1 MKIGVY
7 PGSFDPFTV
16 GHLDVLKSAVGLF
29 DLVYVAVLNNSAKS
43 PVFDVEER
51 IRMIDRVI
59 ETEGFRNVRSGS
71 FDGLLVEYAEKVDAR
86 YIIRGLRAITDFEY
100 EFQIDAVNRHLKP
113 EIRTV
118 YFMASPAHSFLSSSN
133 VREIGELGGSVEGL
147 VPQCNIKYLR
157 ERLARQV

>member
-7 PGSFDPFTV
+7 PGSFDPFTI
-16 GHLDVLKSAVGLF
+16 GHLDVLKNAAGLF
-29 DLVYVAVLNNSAKS
+29 DVVYVAVLNNSAKS
-43 PVFDVEER
+43 PVFGVEER
-51 IRMIDRVI
+51 VEMIDRII
-59 ETEGFRNVRSGS
+59 ETEGFHNVRSGS
-71 FDGLLVEYAEKVDAR
+71 FNGLLVDYAQEVDAQ

-118 YFMASPAHSFLSSSN
+118 YFMANPAHSFLSSSN
-133 VREIGELGGSVEGL
+133 VREIGELGGSIEGL
-147 VPQCNIKYLR
+147 VPQCNINYLR